1 MVSIERPDA
10 GKILARGVFL
20 VLRSSLQASA
30 AIGNMELKT
39 KFEQA
44 ANKIRRG
51 IVFAASLYL

>member
-1 MVSIERPDA
+1 CASGTETFVRD
-10 GKILARGVFL
+10 
-20 VLRSSLQASA
+20 LQASA

-44 ANKIRRG
+44 ADKIRRG